1 MFIPQISGADDQR
14 EVQSAFPRPQA
25 VNRPQPRQP
34 AEDPSVFI
42 FEIDWEPLEHIR
54 TELQQAEDQGVL
66 SNPSTVDKLKL
77 EVARQLKK
85 AYINHHQVYTHLQK
99 TPGREIYRKVTNQ
112 IFQKFPTCIK
122 DVINGKVLGT
132 GREGFLKAFELCNEN
147 MMRSYQPAS
156 RAKKAKQGRGTVGV
170 IMEEYEP
177 ALTEPQKEEQIGIK
191 QYLKNLSEGG
201 QWDQEEVEK
210 NMGNSYK
217 LQRLEILE
225 VRDEVEGQQDQNED
239 EEDVALENRA
249 LAKLITEWPF
259 LFKKIGLT
267 QHFIRLTGKDMRPEI
282 ARFIL
287 EDLDH
292 LILYLTS
299 KSPQA
304 VKNLKIR
311 LEMDKFPITISSK
324 LMAAIMML
332 GKHFT
337 EATSNFIKTVEV
349 SERKSL

>member
-1 MFIPQISGADDQR
+1 
-14 EVQSAFPRPQA
+14 
-25 VNRPQPRQP
+25 
-34 AEDPSVFI
+34 
-42 FEIDWEPLEHIR
+42 
-54 TELQQAEDQGVL
+54 
-66 SNPSTVDKLKL
+66 
-77 EVARQLKK
+77 
-85 AYINHHQVYTHLQK
+85 
-99 TPGREIYRKVTNQ
+99 
-112 IFQKFPTCIK
+112 
-122 DVINGKVLGT
+122 
-132 GREGFLKAFELCNEN
+132 
-147 MMRSYQPAS
+147 MRSYQPAS

-239 EEDVALENRA
+239 EEDIALENRA